1 MLSAHIE
8 VFASSILCMIGEVVE
23 QSFKVEI
30 EVAGDTALAD
40 FATRVSDDG
49 IRWWPLILRVRV
61 HHWLPR
67 AAASNIAS
75 ASNSPTGTK
84 AAVS

>member
-30 EVAGDTALAD
+30 EVACDTALAD
-40 FATRVSDDG
+40 FAPRVFDDG
-49 IRWWPLILRVRV
+49 RRRWPLIVRV
-61 HHWLPR
+61 CVRYWLPP

-75 ASNSPTGTK
+75 ASTSPTGTK